1 MFNLKIFI
9 KTTVH
14 ISFVIILIFFSTLEA
29 KNFDKFSRADN
40 ISDYFSGI
48 LLLNQSKYGES
59 FKYLKKLEGLEKSH
73 SVYSSKYLYSLI
85 NSGNFNLALNYAKKL
100 EKNRKSSFETD
111 LILGI
116 YYLKNSKYDISNE
129 YFLKAKKRKS
139 RSILD
144 NHVAESLYL
153 WSDLENLKLEKASI
167 ELSKLDNRFE
177 NLKKIQNVFLNCFFN
192 SKETEELFEKLTN
205 NPKTDFSRYNF
216 FYAKYLVSIDKT
228 NYAKKIVSNSLEKY
242 PRNLLLNQFIT
253 DLKRSRT
260 PLDFDCKN
268 KQHVTAEIVYIAANA
283 LSSQSIFPL
292 SNFYIN
298 LSKYLN
304 RDFIAFDTL
313 LAENFYKIEDFKN
326 AKKTYKKLT
335 NYGSAFKW
343 HSNKQISRILILEK
357 NINKS
362 LELLKESFNELN
374 IKGVYEIFDYAEF
387 LKNNDKFEESIKYY
401 TDILNKIKKTHP
413 LYPEVTDSRG
423 VAFEKIGKWD
433 EAENDLMSSLEVDPN
448 QAYVINYLAY
458 SWIEKGLKIQ
468 KSLQMLE
475 RANKLKSNDPYIID
489 SLGWALFKL
498 KKYKEA
504 KEYLQLALSLMPAD
518 PIVNDHFGD
527 VLWKN
532 GNEIQARY
540 YWNYVLM
547 LDNADKDLKIKIE
560 EKLIKGL

>member
-292 SNFYIN
+292 
-298 LSKYLN
+298 
-304 RDFIAFDTL
+304 
-313 LAENFYKIEDFKN
+313 
-326 AKKTYKKLT
+326 
-335 NYGSAFKW
+335 
-343 HSNKQISRILILEK
+343 
-357 NINKS
+357 
-362 LELLKESFNELN
+362 
-374 IKGVYEIFDYAEF
+374 
-387 LKNNDKFEESIKYY
+387 
-401 TDILNKIKKTHP
+401 
-413 LYPEVTDSRG
+413 
-423 VAFEKIGKWD
+423 
-433 EAENDLMSSLEVDPN
+433 
-448 QAYVINYLAY
+448 
-458 SWIEKGLKIQ
+458 
-468 KSLQMLE
+468 
-475 RANKLKSNDPYIID
+475 
-489 SLGWALFKL
+489 
-498 KKYKEA
+498 
-504 KEYLQLALSLMPAD
+504 
-518 PIVNDHFGD
+518 
-527 VLWKN
+527 
-532 GNEIQARY
+532 
-540 YWNYVLM
+540 
-547 LDNADKDLKIKIE
+547 
-560 EKLIKGL
+560 